1 MAKLIKYTA
10 IGVLSISTLVFTSC
24 KDRAPEDTTEAAQ
37 DINDKNLEGH
47 TAEKNAQFAVD
58 AYSDGLFE
66 IELSK
71 FAKEKS
77 VDADVKALAEEMIDA
92 HTKVNAELKQIAD
105 QKNIVLSQGL
115 SEEQQDEL
123 NKGMKKEGAEIAEFY
138 AEKLV
143 SSHKDAVKLFEKA
156 SEKEEDADLKNF
168 FSSKLPEIKHH
179 LVKAESLETK
189 IKSKKS

>member
-156 SEKEEDADLKNF
+156 SDKEEDADLKNF

>member
-24 KDRAPEDTTEAAQ
+24 KDRAPEDTKEAAQ
-37 DINDKNLEGH
+37 EINDKNLEGH

-77 VDADVKALAEEMIDA
+77 ASADVKALATEMVDA
-92 HTKVNAELKQIAD
+92 HTKINEELKQIAD
-105 QKNIVLSQGL
+105 KKNIVLAQGL
-115 SEEQQDEL
+115 SEDQQDKL
-123 NKGMKKEGAEIAEFY
+123 NKGMKKEGSEIDEFFS
-138 AEKLV
+138 ESLV
-143 SSHKDAVKLFEKA
+143 SDHKDAVKLFEKA
-156 SEKEEDADLKNF
+156 SEKEEDADFKSF
-168 FSSKLPEIKHH
+168 FASKLPEIRHH
-179 LVKAESLETK
+179 LEKAEDLENK
-189 IKSKKS
+189 VKSRKS